1 MTQPTPSLSHPTPEA
16 TVTNAPGVAPSD
28 ALLSLIVARTVD
40 AVGRIVDPIRVEEDA
55 VVRIVADY
63 ADVESTHGAALVE
76 AVARRVGSDIDL
88 SDVAANID
96 LSDVAANID
105 LSDLAGHLAGE
116 IDVSEFASHL
126 SVDDIA
132 DCIGASEV
140 AAALDVTDLA
150 QALSESYT
158 LAREVAERI
167 DFSNVAEHVDVD
179 PDAVAAC
186 LDLDDLARRV
196 RRDLPPDVTERIERL
211 EERLAMAE
219 EAVVTVETATG
230 PLSAMDAALD
240 HHRERLVAMEERLA
254 KVETHNPA
262 GDLVTVQVGPALPTA
277 AVTVNVLD
285 AVIDRTV
292 DALLAALNAAAAE
305 GRL

>member
-1 MTQPTPSLSHPTPEA
+1 MNQPTPSLSHP
-16 TVTNAPGVAPSD
+16 TNAPGVAPSD

-76 AVARRVGSDIDL
+76 AVARRVGNGIDASDVAANLDL
-88 SDVAANID
+88 SDVA
-96 LSDVAANID
+96 SEID
-105 LSDLAGHLAGE
+105 LSDLAGHFSA
-116 IDVSEFASHL
+116 
-126 SVDDIA
+126 DDIA
-132 DCIGASEV
+132 DYIGASEV
-140 AAALDVTDLA
+140 AENIDLSDLA
-150 QALSESYT
+150 QALSDSAE
-158 LAREVAERI
+158 LAREVAYRMSAG
-167 DFSNVAEHVDVD
+167 DVASEI
-179 PDAVAAC
+179 
-186 LDLDDLARRV
+186 DLDDLARRV

-230 PLSAMDAALD
+230 PLSAMDGAIDL
-240 HHRERLVAMEERLA
+240 HRERLVALEERVA

-262 GDLVTVQVGPALPTA
+262 GDLVAVQVGPALPTA
-277 AVTVNVLD
+277 AVAVNVLD